1 MSTAQRELL
10 KTIEY
15 PESDGEP
22 MAETQVHAELMI
34 DLRFALRNFFRD
46 DPQTY
51 VGVNML
57 MYYVEGDARKSVAPD
72 VFVVRDNSK
81 EPKRR
86 TWKVWEEGKAP
97 DVVIELSSASTFE
110 EDLQKK
116 WHAYSQMGV
125 REYYIF
131 DPLYEFLKRP
141 LLAYRLE
148 GGELIRVIPNQGVVS
163 SQALGLDLVDTGE
176 TLRLRDPQTGEFLLT
191 EQEETERAEQEARR
205 AEQEARRAEQ
215 EAKRAEQAMAAA
227 AVAEATAAKLAAK
240 LRELGVDPNQV

>member
-34 DLRFALRNFFRD
+34 DLRFGLRNFFRH

-57 MYYVEGDARKSVAPD
+57 MYYVEGNPRKSVAPD
-72 VFVVRDNSK
+72 VFVVRNNSK

-86 TWKVWEEGKAP
+86 IWKVWEEGKAP

-116 WHAYSQMGV
+116 WHVYSQMGV
-125 REYYIF
+125 QEYYIF

-163 SQALGLDLVDTGE
+163 SHALGLDLVDTGE
-176 TLRLRDPQTGEFLLT
+176 TLRLRDPRTGEFLLT
-191 EQEETERAEQEARR
+191 EQEETERAEREAK
-205 AEQEARRAEQ
+205 RAEQ
-215 EAKRAEQAMAAA
+215 EAKRAEYAIAASVA
-227 AVAEATAAKLAAK
+227 AEAKAAKLAGK
-240 LRELGVDPNQV
+240 LLELGIDPNQL